1 MQNGALLSEQR
12 HVRRIVRQSAAAE
25 AAAATQSATTRS
37 LLITTDALTPYA
49 WWRRRV
55 GQASIARSAS

>member
-37 LLITTDALTPYA
+37 LPM
-49 WWRRRV
+49 R
-55 GQASIARSAS
+55 